1 MSLPTT
7 IKDFLELVRYGS
19 IDNSYKMVWSKAIV
33 DLCTE
38 KPNSTSILINDIA
51 DKIIGYYW
59 NLHIFFD
66 PDGRMLREGNNS
78 SKRPVVLAYVLSLIS
93 DYKAMKSEYKPCFYE
108 ALSAADKKYL
118 SISHSKVSKD
128 LKKDVRFRFLKSGKD
143 VKSIYDYKINDDK
156 LIFDSGVCKEIANH
170 QDILHEAIL
179 FRWTQI
185 LEDINRTTPRI
196 AAKLKL
202 RQEDVKR
209 SSNLKKFHPWLLIE
223 NPSRKCALCK
233 NVIINEKELSVDHV
247 IPWSFLYSDDIWNFS
262 FVHKTCNSSKN
273 NTPPKKKE
281 IDAQNSRNIR
291 LLNLIESQHQDKA
304 KGKIYKELKIAV
316 DENMLNKMWSI
327 YKV

>member
-1 MSLPTT
+1 MSLPS
-7 IKDFLELVRYGS
+7 IINDYLHLVRYGS

-38 KPNSTSILINDIA
+38 KPNSSSILIDDIA
-51 DKIIGYYW
+51 DKVIGYYW

-78 SKRPVVLAYVLSLIS
+78 SKRPVILAYVLSLIS
-93 DYKAMKSEYKPCFYE
+93 DYKAMKSEFKPCFYE
-108 ALSAADKKYL
+108 KLSIVDKKYL
-118 SISHSKVSKD
+118 SISCSKISKD
-128 LKKDVRFRFLKSGKD
+128 LKKDVRFRFLKSGKNI
-143 VKSIYDYKINDDK
+143 KSIYDYKTNDDK
-156 LIFDSGVCKEIANH
+156 LIFNSGVCKEISNH

-209 SSNLKKFHPWLLIE
+209 SSNLKKFHSWLLIE

-233 NVIINEKELSVDHV
+233 INIIDDKELSVDHV

-281 IDAQNSRNIR
+281 IDEQNTRNLR
-291 LLNLIESQHQDKA
+291 LLDLIELNHLDK
-304 KGKIYKELKIAV
+304 KKLKIYKELKLAI
-316 DENMLNKMWSI
+316 DDGLLNKMWSI
-327 YKV
+327 YK